1 MPRVLIVDDEP
12 ALRRTLERAIKA
24 LGCDVVSA
32 ADAHLA
38 YDLLHDLDV
47 DLVLLDLHLPQMSG
61 DTFFVA
67 LTRRWPHLASRIVLM
82 TGDIYA
88 EKDHWP
94 TELLS
99 CPLLIK
105 PFTLEMLRVTISQA
119 LAEPPSE
126 NQRASNGPA

>member
-1 MPRVLIVDDEP
+1 
-12 ALRRTLERAIKA
+12 
-24 LGCDVVSA
+24 VSA
-32 ADAHLA
+32 ADAHFA

-67 LTRRWPHLASRIVLM
+67 LTRRWPRLASRIVLM
-82 TGDIYA
+82 TGDPYA
-88 EKDHWP
+88 ETDHWP

-105 PFTLEMLRVTISQA
+105 PFTLEMLRDTIYQA